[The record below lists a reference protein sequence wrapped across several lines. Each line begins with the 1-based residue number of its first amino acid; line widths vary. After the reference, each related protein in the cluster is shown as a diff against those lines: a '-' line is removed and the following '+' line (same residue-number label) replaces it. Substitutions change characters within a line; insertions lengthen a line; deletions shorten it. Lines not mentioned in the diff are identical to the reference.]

1 VRKLTLGGI
10 AALGVLGLVGSFLSL
25 AATELVGEGQD
36 VDSGRD
42 QSQLVQKGQLC
53 VQSERCLNLESRLG
67 NLTLSHGVA
76 CGGLSLMM
84 LLMRPLSRLEPRA
97 LGFLFCRTVTR
108 GDYDIVKLSLRAK
121 MDWTAGAVRKTVP
134 QRALLSKS
142 LT

>member
-67 NLTLSHGVA
+67 NLTFSHGVG
-76 CGGLSLMM
+76 CGGVVVG
-84 LLMRPLSRLEPRA
+84 R
-97 LGFLFCRTVTR
+97 
-108 GDYDIVKLSLRAK
+108 
-121 MDWTAGAVRKTVP
+121 
-134 QRALLSKS
+134 
-142 LT
+142 